1 MRILSGK
8 LKGSKILTNDKKLK
22 GSESFITRPT
32 SARVKETLFNILEHG
47 FNIDFSVISFL
58 DCFSGSGAV
67 GLEAISRGCSIVS
80 FLDKDSV
87 ACECITKN
95 LTKFKLYENDQINS
109 FRILNYDF
117 FDKRLSPVDKFDVI
131 FFDPPYD
138 LMRPD
143 KVLIRLKELRVTKIN
158 SLIIYESN
166 RELEKTDHLEILRS
180 RKIGKTYLNFFKGF
194 IQKSG

>member
-8 LKGSKILTNDKKLK
+8 LKGSKILTNEKKFK

-32 SARVKETLFNILEHG
+32 SDRVKETLFNILEHG
-47 FNIDFSVISFL
+47 FNIDFSMISFF

-95 LTKFKLYENDQINS
+95 LAKFKLHDNEQINRV
-109 FRILNYDF
+109 RILKYDF
-117 FDKRLSPVDKFDVI
+117 FDKNLSPNNKFDVV
-131 FFDPPYD
+131 FFDPPYE
-138 LMRPD
+138 LIKAD
-143 KVLIRLKELRVTKIN
+143 KVLMRLKELRVTKIN

>member
-8 LKGSKILTNDKKLK
+8 LKGSKIQTNNKKFE
-22 GSESFITRPT
+22 GSGRFVTRPT
-32 SARVKETLFNILEHG
+32 SDRVKETLFNIIQHG
-47 FNIDFSVISFL
+47 FNVDFSKISFL

-80 FLDKDSV
+80 FLEKNSN

-95 LTKFKLYENDQINS
+95 LTNFKLYENDQGNT

-117 FDKRLSPVDKFDVI
+117 FDSKLLPKYKFDVV
-131 FFDPPYD
+131 FLDPPYD
-138 LMRPD
+138 LMKAG
-143 KVLIRLKELRVTKIN
+143 KVFMRLKELRVTKIN

-166 RELEKTDHLEILRS
+166 REVAKADGFEVLRS
-180 RKIGKTYLNFFKGF
+180 RKIGRTHLNFLKVFD
-194 IQKSG
+194 